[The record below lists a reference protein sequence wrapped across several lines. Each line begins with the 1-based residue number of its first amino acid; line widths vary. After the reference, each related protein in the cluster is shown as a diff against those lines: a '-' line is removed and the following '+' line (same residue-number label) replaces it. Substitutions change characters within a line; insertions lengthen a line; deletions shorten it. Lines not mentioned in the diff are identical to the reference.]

1 MSQLTVIHAGQYP
14 THREL
19 ALRLKT
25 GDPDALAEAART
37 MVRLL
42 DVPARILLVPVPS
55 HTGRPTALL
64 RLATRVAQMR
74 GHATTTVFPYL
85 RCTPHKSR
93 HDLKHAGAEP
103 QILPIPSMHFTGE
116 GAVRLLH
123 RLAKTHTPVLLDDV
137 ADTGATLLEA
147 AQVTG
152 ARHAAVLDVTE
163 RTFLTAER
171 PTPETPSYDDTF
183 LDLLAAMAARN
194 ATLRQQP

>member
-1 MSQLTVIHAGQYP
+1 MSQLTVLHAGLYP
-14 THREL
+14 AHREL
-19 ALRLKT
+19 ALRLKG

-42 DVPARILLVPVPS
+42 DGPTRILLVPVPS

-74 GHATTTVFPYL
+74 GHATTAVFPYL

-103 QILPIPSMHFTGE
+103 KSLPLPSMHFTGD

-123 RLAKTHTPVLLDDV
+123 RMCMTHVPVLLDDV

-163 RTFLTAER
+163 RTFLSAER
-171 PTPETPSYDDTF
+171 PAPATPVYDEPF
-183 LDLLAAMAARN
+183 LAMLTQMAARN